1 MNQMMRSASPV
12 RDNWWLLELGAVAIV
27 ALATATASAYAQQ
40 AQPVTVTT
48 TEYAFNPKNVT
59 LHIGQPVQLVIQNSG
74 ADDHNLSSE
83 DIPIS
88 NVTYQRAD
96 NDPAELREYESNNVL
111 DTDVKAGATSRVTFT
126 PTRAGTFQ
134 FTSGEGDDEQKGM
147 VGMFVVLAP
156 ATLPNT
162 GSDPWPDTIAP
173 ASVLIGA
180 LLVAGG
186 LALRR
191 RAHSRSTRG

>member
-1 MNQMMRSASPV
+1 M
-12 RDNWWLLELGAVAIV
+12 
-27 ALATATASAYAQQ
+27 
-40 AQPVTVTT
+40 VTT
-48 TEYAFNPKNVT
+48 TEYAFNPKTVT
-59 LHIGQPVQLVIQNSG
+59 LHLGQPVRLVIQNTG

-96 NDPAELREYESNNVL
+96 NDPAELKEYEANNVL

-147 VGMFVVLAP
+147 VGTFAVLAP
-156 ATLPNT
+156 GALPNT
-162 GSDPWPDTIAP
+162 GSDPWPDSIAP
-173 ASVLIGA
+173 VSVLIGA
-180 LLVAGG
+180 LLVTAGLG
-186 LALRR
+186 VRR
-191 RAHSRSTRG
+191 RTHARNTPG